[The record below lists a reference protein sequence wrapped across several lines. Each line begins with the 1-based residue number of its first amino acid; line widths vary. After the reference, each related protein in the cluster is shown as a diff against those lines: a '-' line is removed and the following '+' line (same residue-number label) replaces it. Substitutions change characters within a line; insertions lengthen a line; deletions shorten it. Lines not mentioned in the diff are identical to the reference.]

1 MTKLDLKT
9 FSSIDA
15 RKYSTSASHLLF
27 TRFAYL
33 FTAANQEIR
42 DYSGKKA
49 RQYLVSQEAAVSQD
63 TFRSKYC
70 SFRAR
75 GEKKFSESKRRK
87 KREEKI
93 SKREETRG
101 TLFVVLHE
109 PQVKLNNR
117 ERCSRNELL
126 LNIPYARC
134 GRIKGTKIFQSRQ
147 IFECPNYFLYSKPYL
162 KNSRL
167 CITRNDELRNSRI

>member
-15 RKYSTSASHLLF
+15 RKYPTSASHLLF

-87 KREEKI
+87 REKRKYRNERKREERYLSYYTSRKSSWIREMLLFAKWASSKYI
-93 SKREETRG
+93 S
-101 TLFVVLHE
+101 
-109 PQVKLNNR
+109 
-117 ERCSRNELL
+117 
-126 LNIPYARC
+126 YARC

-147 IFECPNYFLYSKPYL
+147 IFEYPNYLFIYL
-162 KNSRL
+162 FETIFKKFS
-167 CITRNDELRNSRI
+167 IMHYT

>member
-15 RKYSTSASHLLF
+15 RKYPTSASHLLF

-87 KREEKI
+87 REKRKYRNERKREERYL
-93 SKREETRG
+93 SYYTSR
-101 TLFVVLHE
+101 
-109 PQVKLNNR
+109 KLNNR

-126 LNIPYARC
+126 LNVPYARC